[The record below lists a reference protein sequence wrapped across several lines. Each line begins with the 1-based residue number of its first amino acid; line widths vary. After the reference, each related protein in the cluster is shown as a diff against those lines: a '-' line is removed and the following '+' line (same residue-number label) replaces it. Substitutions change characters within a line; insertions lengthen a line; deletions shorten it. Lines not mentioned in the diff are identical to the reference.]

1 MAKETDVQIHHEPAR
16 QVEQTRN
23 RRIYSPDVDIYE
35 KEEAIVLLA
44 DMPGIDD
51 KSVNITLDKNLLT
64 IHGIVEMEPLKGYNL
79 EYAEYGIGDYQR
91 SFTLSNLIDQNKIDA
106 SVKDGVLRLVMHKSE
121 AAKARKIEVRAT

>member
-1 MAKETDVQIHHEPAR
+1 MAKENEVQIQHEPAR

-23 RRIYSPDVDIYE
+23 RKIYSPDVDIYE
-35 KEEAIVLLA
+35 KEDAIVLLA
-44 DMPGIDD
+44 DMPGTDD
-51 KSVNITLDKNLLT
+51 KMVNITLDKNVLT
-64 IHGIVEMEPLKGYNL
+64 IYGAVDMEPLKGYSL

-106 SVKDGVLRLVMHKSE
+106 SVNNGVLRLVMHKAE